1 MDDASKHFR
10 WQLVKDALAFIE
22 NIESV
27 VTGPDLR
34 KRLFAMQL
42 DLEHLDCSKPE
53 ADNLPNAFFDFVREL
68 EGALKLANQPV

>member
-22 NIESV
+22 KIESV
-27 VTGPDLR
+27 VTRPDLR

-42 DLEHLDCSKPE
+42 GLEHLDCSKPE
-53 ADNLPNAFFDFVREL
+53 TDNLLNTFFDFIREL
-68 EGALKLANQPV
+68 EGALNLASQPV

>member
-27 VTGPDLR
+27 VTRPDLR

-42 DLEHLDCSKPE
+42 DLGHVDSSNPE
-53 ADNLPNAFFDFVREL
+53 ADNLLNTFFAFIREL
-68 EGALKLANQPV
+68 EGTLNLASQPV